1 MSNRALTPEFEMS
14 EMAPTTVTAS
24 VLANLGF
31 MALELHEA
39 RDAAVRMKPNWKICN
54 TPGCQSAA
62 RDSSG
67 LCTRHGGGAKCR
79 YDGCTKSSRGVSGL
93 CVLHGGGK
101 RCAFVDENGT
111 MSCTSTARGA
121 LGFCVKH
128 GGGVQCVVE
137 GCTKAGRGLARKC
150 VSHGGGRRCVVAECT
165 KAARGSSGLCV
176 RHGGGTRCQ
185 HPNCTEAAKVK
196 SKFCRS
202 HGAVTLSAPL
212 EAQNAFPLTGNSSN
226 AVDDSV
232 PESSVSTQGKGS
244 KSDVPSRVIDP
255 EDTNA
260 HYSPYPQSAAS

>member
-1 MSNRALTPEFEMS
+1 MYCMVEGSD
-14 EMAPTTVTAS
+14 APLLMRMERCL
-24 VLANLGF
+24 VLARL
-31 MALELHEA
+31 AEHWA
-39 RDAAVRMKPNWKICN
+39 SASN
-54 TPGCQSAA
+54 T
-62 RDSSG
+62 
-67 LCTRHGGGAKCR
+67 GAEC
-79 YDGCTKSSRGVSGL
+79 S
-93 CVLHGGGK
+93 
-101 RCAFVDENGT
+101 
-111 MSCTSTARGA
+111 
-121 LGFCVKH
+121 
-128 GGGVQCVVE
+128 VVE

-150 VSHGGGRRCVVAECT
+150 VSHGGIRRCVVAECT

-260 HYSPYPQSAAS
+260 HYSPYPQSAASE